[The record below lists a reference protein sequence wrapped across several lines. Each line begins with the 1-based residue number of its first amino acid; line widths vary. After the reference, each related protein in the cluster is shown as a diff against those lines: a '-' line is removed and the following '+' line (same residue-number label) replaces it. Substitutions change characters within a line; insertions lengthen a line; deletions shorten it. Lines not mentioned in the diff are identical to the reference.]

1 MKLGAILMNTSRG
14 FVVNVQALLQA
25 LSDGKAKAAGLDT
38 STE

>member
-1 MKLGAILMNTSRG
+1 MKLGAILINTSRG
-14 FVVNVQALLQA
+14 FVVNVQALQA